1 MYMDTHCGLP
11 TCKLTHTCHV
21 QTNYMADN
29 VMVTLQKVMQAM
41 HSQLKIAN
49 QMINSNYLEP
59 ETPLQDEDWDY
70 NALESDAL
78 LG

>member
-1 MYMDTHCGLP
+1 
-11 TCKLTHTCHV
+11 
-21 QTNYMADN
+21 MADN

-49 QMINSNYLEP
+49 QMINRNYLAT
-59 ETPLQDEDWDY
+59 ETPMQDEDWDY
-70 NALESDAL
+70 NALETDAL